1 MKMEIL
7 RNMKYIILSLLVSFI
22 SCAQTSDIVLQHENS
37 TLLFKILKIRKK
49 EPYYIIYAQRNDSV
63 FKIISEKFGYG
74 VDSKEIKVGGKY
86 QLDLARIYPIDSIFG
101 LPVAPNLGI
110 KYIGLK
116 GGVYISVEEKFYNT
130 IYRAKNLD
138 GLSKIE

>member
-22 SCAQTSDIVLQHENS
+22 SCAQASDIVLQHENS
-37 TLLFKILKIRKK
+37 ILLFKILKIRKK

-63 FKIISEKFGYG
+63 FKIISEKSGYG

-86 QLDLARIYPIDSIFG
+86 QLYLACR
-101 LPVAPNLGI
+101 
-110 KYIGLK
+110 
-116 GGVYISVEEKFYNT
+116 
-130 IYRAKNLD
+130 
-138 GLSKIE
+138 